1 MLVKKVPL
9 YTRIWEF
16 LNKYYQYL
24 IGLLFLFYALLTV
37 VQEQVGIA
45 YKVYLFILVLA
56 AFTATSDLRRDV
68 KWIPFLLAA
77 VPIFLAIQY
86 LSIHGYEMWGRMLS
100 WQLEQKIVIDLNP
113 LFQRIP
119 LNDAAFTRVYQSG
132 WLTEFMR
139 QVYANGFVLPALV
152 PIYRAII
159 AKDLRKIL
167 KYLLSAHIFQVF
179 LITPFYLSFHLQET
193 WYVLGHPDGMARG
206 LSPEAAAGVTLN
218 AFPSMHTSIAFAMF
232 LVLLEEKNR
241 LFKWVWG
248 LFCLS
253 VIYSTMYLEI
263 HWVIDV
269 LAGMLF
275 AYATVKLVNLI
286 LVKAENWIPASL
298 RNLYY
303 HQEKPSL
310 PSYQNSNK
318 YTA

>member
-1 MLVKKVPL
+1 MLAKAVPL
-9 YTRIWEF
+9 RTKVWEF
-16 LNKYYQYL
+16 FNKYYHYFL
-24 IGLLFLFYALLTV
+24 GLLFLFYALLTAF
-37 VQEQVGIA
+37 QEQVGIA
-45 YKVYLFILVLA
+45 YKVLLFVFALA
-56 AFTATSDLRRDV
+56 AFTASSDMRHDV
-68 KWIPFLLAA
+68 KWLPFLMAA

-86 LSIHGYEMWGRMLS
+86 LTVHGYDMWGKMLS
-100 WQLEQKIVIDLNP
+100 WQMDQKIVIDLNV

-119 LNDAAFTRVYQSG
+119 LNDAAFTRVFQSD
-132 WLTEFMR
+132 WFTEFMR

-159 AKDLRKIL
+159 AKDLRKML

-179 LITPFYLSFHLQET
+179 LITPFYLTFHLQEV

-218 AFPSMHTSIAFAMF
+218 CFPSMHTSIAFAMF
-232 LVLLEEKNR
+232 LVVLEEKNR

-248 LFCLS
+248 FFCLS
-253 VIYSTMYLEI
+253 VVYSTMYLEI

-275 AYATVKLVNLI
+275 AFATVKLVNLI
-286 LVKAENWIPASL
+286 LVKVENWIPAYL

-303 HQEKPSL
+303 YREKTVL
-310 PSYQNSNK
+310 PSYQNSDK